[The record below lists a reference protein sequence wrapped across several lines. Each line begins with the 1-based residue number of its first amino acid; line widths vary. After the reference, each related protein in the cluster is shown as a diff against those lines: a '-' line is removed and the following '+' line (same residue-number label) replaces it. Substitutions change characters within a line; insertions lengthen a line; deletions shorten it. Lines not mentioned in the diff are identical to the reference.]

1 MQLEIK
7 EQLEQDKLA
16 KLNYL
21 NLKELI
27 KKLIE
32 NNSIIKRILISK
44 GINEIWINIF
54 DNTNNWITGYHDSD
68 KKIYIPL
75 KELIN
80 WTELCKIGLKC
91 FMDLLIKEDDQH
103 AISLFDFTNM
113 CIEQVI
119 DYQYN
124 PTLSLELD
132 EPIFVTTKKEN
143 IQFIDKPK
151 QYLDNKTEPNESDN
165 QEVITLNDA
174 KNIDL
179 TNTKLIGFSIDG
191 SEFINC
197 NGWKEFLQH
206 VYNDLN
212 QKYHDDFINKLQ
224 QIKDNL
230 KLQKFSDPKPN
241 NYYKKMRIGNSNFC
255 IDSNLSANGK
265 VDKIVKALKLYPEI
279 DLSKSYFKIEK

>member
-1 MQLEIK
+1 MFTT
-7 EQLEQDKLA
+7 
-16 KLNYL
+16 N
-21 NLKELI
+21 
-27 KKLIE
+27 
-32 NNSIIKRILISK
+32 
-44 GINEIWINIF
+44 WINIF

-80 WTELCKIGLKC
+80 WTELCKIGLKS

-132 EPIFVTTKKEN
+132 EPIFVVTKKEN

-165 QEVITLNDA
+165 QEVITLNNA

-179 TNTKLIGFSIDG
+179 TKKKLMGFSIDG

-197 NGWKEFLQH
+197 DSWQKFLQD
-206 VYNDLN
+206 VYNKLN
-212 QKYHDDFINKLQ
+212 KNHPDFIDKLK

-230 KLQKFSDPKPN
+230 KLQLFKEVKPY
-241 NYYKKMRIGNSNFC
+241 NYYTKMRIGNSDFC
-255 IDSNLSANGK
+255 IDSHGNTNNK
-265 VDKIVKALKLYPEI
+265 VDKIVKALKLYQEI
-279 DLSKSYFKIEK
+279 DLSKSYFKIAK